1 MSNSRNKTM
10 RRPINDLSGADYSIN
25 ESLDNMLNAESTAA
39 YKRPWHRLDR
49 GLRLNRLRAFTDTLT
64 VQRGLKPAEVTALMQ
79 LLTRALD
86 RKILNSKTSVLYD
99 LEKEEITEIKPLIMH
114 QNSQGEVLF
123 QILEKRN
130 AVTFRKRPSSV
141 DAAVVE
147 A

>member
-1 MSNSRNKTM
+1 M

>member
-1 MSNSRNKTM
+1 M
-10 RRPINDLSGADYSIN
+10 RRPTNDLSGADYSIN
-25 ESLDNMLNAESTAA
+25 ESLENMLNAESTAA

-49 GLRLNRLRAFTDTLT
+49 GLRMNRLRAFADDLT
-64 VQRGLKPAEVTALMQ
+64 EKRGLKPAEQVALLQ

>member
-1 MSNSRNKTM
+1 M

-147 A
+147 ASA